1 MTNETRGA
9 IRKIIAIFLGLFV
22 LYGIGRLA
30 VTLSETTI
38 TDNETSSSVVE
49 YKTIVVKTDE
59 GEKNYEHINA
69 DTISEPN
76 ALNGSLRFTDKDGT
90 EYHLDVSDYTIKSE
104 GYTTAANNMRKGI
117 GNLCNKNRKDN

>member
-49 YKTIVVKTDE
+49 YKTIVVKTNE
-59 GEKNYEHINA
+59 GEKTYEHINA
-69 DTISEPN
+69 SKINEPN
-76 ALNGSLRFTDKDGT
+76 ALNGSLRFEDEEGNK
-90 EYHLDVSDYTIKSE
+90 YHFDVNDYVIKSE
-104 GYTTAANNMRKGI
+104 
-117 GNLCNKNRKDN
+117 D

>member
-1 MTNETRGA
+1 MTNKTRGA

-30 VTLSETTI
+30 VRLSNATI
-38 TDNETSSSVVE
+38 TDNDTSSAVV

-59 GEKNYEHINA
+59 GEKTYEHINA

-90 EYHLDVSDYTIKSE
+90 EYHLDVSDYTIKNE
-104 GYTTAANNMRKGI
+104 G
-117 GNLCNKNRKDN
+117 